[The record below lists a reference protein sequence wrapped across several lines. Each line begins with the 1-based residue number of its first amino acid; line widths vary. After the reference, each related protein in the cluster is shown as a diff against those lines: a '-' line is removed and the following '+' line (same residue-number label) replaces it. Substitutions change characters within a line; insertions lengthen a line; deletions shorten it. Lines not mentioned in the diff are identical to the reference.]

1 MKKIKSIFVV
11 VILFITYISFS
22 QNQQI
27 RPYQSCRLVT
37 QNSNFDAI
45 LLVDGKIYSSKMWSI
60 LPPEVIEDISFL
72 RNPLYLINGREYSEE
87 ELFGANPTSIYAPLS
102 EQEIEYILA
111 IKQEDAVPVY
121 GEKGRKG
128 VVIVSAK
135 NGKPAKK

>member
-1 MKKIKSIFVV
+1 MKKIISFFVV
-11 VILFITYISFS
+11 VILFITYNSFS
-22 QNQQI
+22 QDQQI
-27 RPYQSCRLVT
+27 RPYQSCRLAT

-45 LLVDGKIYSSKMWSI
+45 LLVDGKIYSSKMLSI

-87 ELFGANPTSIYAPLS
+87 ELFGSNPTSPYAPLNK
-102 EQEIEYILA
+102 QEIETIVIL
-111 IKQEDAVPVY
+111 QEKEAVPVY

-128 VVIVSAK
+128 VVIVSTK